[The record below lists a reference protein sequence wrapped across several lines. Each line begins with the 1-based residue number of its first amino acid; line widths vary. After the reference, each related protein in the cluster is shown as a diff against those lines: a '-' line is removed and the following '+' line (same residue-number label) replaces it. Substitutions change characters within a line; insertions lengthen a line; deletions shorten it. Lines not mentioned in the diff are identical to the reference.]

1 MKYQEERDM
10 RVVIVE
16 PGDLDRV
23 IGTKALWFGML
34 RLRKKVFQDILKWKV
49 IVNTAGLEYDRF
61 DTADD
66 EPVYVVIAECEDVIG
81 SLRLLPTT
89 GKTMLSE
96 VFRDT
101 MRGSPICD
109 PHIWECS
116 RVCYEPSTNLRQLQ
130 VSLKLIEGVREV
142 ARRHDIRTLI
152 GNFDDRMLA
161 LYRRA
166 GFAFE
171 TIGNSDVFGP
181 TVHLGRFDISPE
193 VLTRVEATL
202 SGYVEKLQSYELAT

>member
-1 MKYQEERDM
+1 M
-10 RVVIVE
+10 
-16 PGDLDRV
+16 
-23 IGTKALWFGML
+23 
-34 RLRKKVFQDILKWKV
+34 
-49 IVNTAGLEYDRF
+49 
-61 DTADD
+61 
-66 EPVYVVIAECEDVIG
+66 YVVIAERENVVG

-101 MRGSPICD
+101 MVGDPIRD
-109 PHIWECS
+109 PHVWECS
-116 RVCYEPSTNLRQLQ
+116 RVCYEPSTKLRQLQ
-130 VSLKLIEGVREV
+130 VSLKLIEGIREV
-142 ARRHDIRTLI
+142 AKRHDIRTLI

-171 TIGNSDVFGP
+171 TVGQSDVFGP

-193 VLTRVEATL
+193 VLTRVEKTL
-202 SGYVEKLQSYELAT
+202 RGYVEKLQSYESAA